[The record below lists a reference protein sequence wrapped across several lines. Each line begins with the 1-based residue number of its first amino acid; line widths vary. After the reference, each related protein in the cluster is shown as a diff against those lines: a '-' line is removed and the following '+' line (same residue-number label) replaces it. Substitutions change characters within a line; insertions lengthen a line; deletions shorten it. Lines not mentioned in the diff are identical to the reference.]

1 MIHSAVPQVKEA
13 VGEVGEVVLAYQ
25 PFSMQPTCPQVFQSR
40 YQLQVVPVVLVE
52 AKLLVQPDLTVEILY
67 SAHSYLPVVAGVG
80 VQGKAVLIL
89 LVVAGVDRLDKEAVA
104 LLTQV
109 DPVVYPEQPIRQQLL
124 VGKGR
129 LGGKVPVA
137 RLNTEG
143 LEVVGLTSR
152 EQLLVVD
159 LRCMEPVA
167 GVVAEMSAPEPP
179 APLVMLVERV
189 ILTPLAAAALPDLP
203 LVETAAMDQLAARD
217 SCVEAVVVVVVVIPV
232 QPQVEPEAM
241 VGIRVVAAAA
251 VVRVPVDPE
260 DWVEPE
266 GVDAAQ

>member
-1 MIHSAVPQVKEA
+1 MGA
-13 VGEVGEVVLAYQ
+13 
-25 PFSMQPTCPQVFQSR
+25 
-40 YQLQVVPVVLVE
+40 
-52 AKLLVQPDLTVEILY
+52 ILY
-67 SAHSYLPVVAGVG
+67 SAHSYLPVAVGVG

-109 DPVVYPEQPIRQQLL
+109 DPEVCLEQPIRQQLL

-159 LRCMEPVA
+159 LRCMERVA
-167 GVVAEMSAPEPP
+167 GAVVEMLAPEPQ
-179 APLVMLVERV
+179 APLVMLVEHV
-189 ILTPLAAAALPDLP
+189 ILTSLEVVVLPDLP
-203 LVETAAMDQLAARD
+203 LAETAAMDQLAARD
-217 SCVEAVVVVVVVIPV
+217 SCVEAAVVEEVVIPV

-241 VGIRVVAAAA
+241 VGIPAAGVV
-251 VVRVPVDPE
+251 VEVLVLLDPVD
-260 DWVEPE
+260 
-266 GVDAAQ
+266 